1 MATTRYTFHKD
12 KVSAALPLKTI
23 VTVILSNP
31 FLCETPQYTALYK
44 VLHRIFGST
53 L

>member
-1 MATTRYTFHKD
+1 MATTSYTFHKD
-12 KVSAALPLKTI
+12 KVFATLPLKTI
-23 VTVILSNP
+23 VTVIPSNSV
-31 FLCETPQYTALYK
+31 LCETPQNTALYK